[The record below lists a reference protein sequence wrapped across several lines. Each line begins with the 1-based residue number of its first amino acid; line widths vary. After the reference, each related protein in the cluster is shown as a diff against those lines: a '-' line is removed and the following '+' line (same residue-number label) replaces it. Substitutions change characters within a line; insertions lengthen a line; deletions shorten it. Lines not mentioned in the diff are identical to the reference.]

1 MSNNSDAKPLK
12 TFGTAAAD
20 AKTKW
25 LQPTR
30 AMTKTYK
37 QKCSRCGNNYVTSL
51 HLEAKMGRYRGE
63 NGICKLCRDKTKDNS
78 EIRKAQLALAKRRK
92 EMKLKW

>member
-1 MSNNSDAKPLK
+1 MKSLK
-12 TFGTAAAD
+12 TFGTVAAD

-37 QKCSRCGNNYVTSL
+37 KKCSRCGNNYVTSL
-51 HLEAKMGRYRGE
+51 HIESVMGKNKRQG
-63 NGICKLCRDKTKDNS
+63 GLCKLCRDDAGKKS
-78 EIRKAQLALAKRRK
+78 EIRKAQLALAIRRK